1 METIRYR
8 VAFGLGLVAIVFGME
23 GQARPASA
31 NASSGVAVCLGSH
44 YDRQSFSCSR
54 RDTAIGADS
63 FASAML
69 VVYGKD
75 GQNFTSSTTT
85 LILSTVTSLGEPEVG
100 RTTIK
105 AGLSESAYSWN
116 LSYAFSAFGTS
127 PVTGTTYKLEADE
140 TDGAQEVL
148 LGTATF
154 TVVPRSQPASGPLL
168 VFQCLATTGTNVDCR
183 LQGRGFTPMESV
195 HISYAVTI
203 RDSQDA
209 PLTTTYRRTGRV
221 GADGSFTRPLFS
233 FDQNAVDQTY
243 SVKAT
248 AVGVRGDRA
257 SASAKG

>member
-1 METIRYR
+1 MRKMRRQVVI
-8 VAFGLGLVAIVFGME
+8 GLGLIAMALGMIW
-23 GQARPASA
+23 PAGHVRA
-31 NASSGVAVCLGSH
+31 DVSSGVFVCLGSH

-54 RDTAIGADS
+54 RDTTIGADS
-63 FASAML
+63 FASTML
-69 VVYGKD
+69 VVYGQD
-75 GQNFTSSTTT
+75 GQNFTSTTSTLT
-85 LILSTVTSLGEPEVG
+85 LSTVAGAVATEVG
-100 RTTIK
+100 RTT
-105 AGLSESAYSWN
+105 ARTQLSSSAYSWN
-116 LSYAFSAFGTS
+116 LSSAFSAFGTS

-168 VFQCLATTGTNVDCR
+168 VFRCLATTGTNVDCR
-183 LQGRGFTPMESV
+183 LQGRGFVPLESV

-209 PLTTTYRRTGRV
+209 PLTITYRRTGRV
-221 GADGSFTRPLFS
+221 GANGSFTRPLFS
-233 FDQNAVDQTY
+233 FYQNAVYQTY

-248 AVGVRGDRA
+248 AVGVGGDRA